1 MRIIPAVIPIPLHH
15 PTGCAPSILHCLSG
29 LNKLLEEERRILLG
43 GALECVMKK
52 KVLKTAGKQ
61 DASLSGKWRI
71 LIVDDHP
78 LFRQGMLRM
87 ISSESDFQVCGEAES
102 APKAIDSIR
111 RLDLDLVTVDIS
123 LKGTNGLELI
133 KAIKAEKPGLRI
145 LTISMHDESLYA
157 IRALR
162 AGASGY
168 VMKQESMEIMMN
180 ALREVLAGRM
190 YVSPL
195 LNHQILSGFVHK
207 GEGGDAA
214 LTARLSDRE
223 LEVFER
229 IGRGDSA
236 GGIAGQLNLSIKTV
250 ESHRAHIK
258 EKLNIAT
265 ARELAQLARGWVE
278 SEVDLIGGR

>member
-1 MRIIPAVIPIPLHH
+1 
-15 PTGCAPSILHCLSG
+15 
-29 LNKLLEEERRILLG
+29 
-43 GALECVMKK
+43 MKK

-236 GGIAGQLNLSIKTV
+236 GGIASQLNLSIKTV